1 VVSEQAEKSIQYNIL
16 RREVDSNQQVYDN
29 MLQQV
34 KQASVSAAIRA
45 SNIRVVDPARIPP
58 KAYSPDLLLNCGVG
72 LFSGL
77 LVGISFIV
85 MRDHADRTLR
95 RPGDIVSWTNSPELG
110 IIPSAAYETGRRAH
124 EALRRALSPVR
135 GSAPDAAE
143 ESAIAAV
150 GSGGPE
156 NLTIGSAKTGG
167 ETVVRPHAEADR
179 RVELMT
185 WNSKPSMFA
194 EAFYTVVASVMFRGE
209 NGSRPRLL
217 VFTSSSPR
225 EGKTTVVSNL
235 AIAMAGAR
243 QRVLVIDADMR
254 KPRMHELYGLPN
266 ERGLSSL
273 LMEKSMDEGSLDI
286 SPCDRMDGLVMKTFI
301 PYLSVLTSGP
311 STHAAKNLLY
321 SPVLADLFEK
331 FKLEYDMILVDTP
344 PMLTMSD
351 SRIAGRLADGVI
363 FVARVGQTTKEA
375 AIAAHQRLADDRI
388 KVLGTI
394 LNDWDPR
401 KSPDGYYGY
410 HHGSYYGGKRYSGY
424 HGYYAKK

>member
-1 VVSEQAEKSIQYNIL
+1 
-16 RREVDSNQQVYDN
+16 
-29 MLQQV
+29 
-34 KQASVSAAIRA
+34 
-45 SNIRVVDPARIPP
+45 
-58 KAYSPDLLLNCGVG
+58 
-72 LFSGL
+72 
-77 LVGISFIV
+77 
-85 MRDHADRTLR
+85 
-95 RPGDIVSWTNSPELG
+95 
-110 IIPSAAYETGRRAH
+110 
-124 EALRRALSPVR
+124 
-135 GSAPDAAE
+135 
-143 ESAIAAV
+143 
-150 GSGGPE
+150 
-156 NLTIGSAKTGG
+156 
-167 ETVVRPHAEADR
+167 
-179 RVELMT
+179 
-185 WNSKPSMFA
+185 
-194 EAFYTVVASVMFRGE
+194 
-209 NGSRPRLL
+209 
-217 VFTSSSPR
+217 
-225 EGKTTVVSNL
+225 
-235 AIAMAGAR
+235 MAGAR